1 MKTHTCPFRQASR
14 QVEIVNA
21 ADPRQIDNA
30 YDIKLSMVKM
40 LGNVL
45 YTTAR
50 RNKTFYGS
58 EPIETWDYE
67 MTAGPRAARLKVR
80 AGLHGKRLYAAL
92 TEPAGK
98 MLNLRAFFSPR
109 VIPGWELPGM
119 PSVETE
125 GDSIVIEALY
135 PDALQVKTTYLDV
148 SGETTSLR
156 SKSSTSAILGLTE
169 DWRYASIIF
178 TGMDSHGAFTG
189 QSGSGKT
196 TTLRTIIGQ
205 LARSDTAQFA
215 IIDGKGGGKDSLDD
229 MATLKGLVGPIAHSV
244 EEAVAV
250 TEYIDKEM
258 ARRNDASLCETPF
271 YLVVDEFYIYTAIPE
286 LSRWFDRFGRGARS
300 KNGHLLF
307 GSQRTDAESWG
318 IAGKALQGQFGNIVL
333 HRMMNP
339 NDVKT
344 VTGYTYPPAHTL
356 AGEGDAYYQ
365 SIRYGTQRIQVALLS
380 PLDYQKVLGNEPGA
394 AWQTHPD
401 TDGRFSC
408 RQKMVAVYIA
418 SERDKDARKGGR
430 GSLQTLLE
438 QLGEPE
444 KSNATA
450 DDLLAIGRDA
460 YYEFK
465 ESYGGE
471 DAK

>member
-1 MKTHTCPFRQASR
+1 M
-14 QVEIVNA
+14 NA

-119 PSVETE
+119 PSVEAE

-148 SGETTSLR
+148 QGESTSLR
-156 SKSSTSAILGLTE
+156 SKSATSAILGLSD
-169 DWRYASIIF
+169 DWHYIPVIF
-178 TGMDSHGAFTG
+178 QGMDTHGLLVG
-189 QSGSGKT
+189 QSGGGKT
-196 TTLRTIIGQ
+196 TTLRTILGQ

-215 IIDGKGGGKDSLDD
+215 IIDGKGGGPESLDD
-229 MATLKGLVGPIAHSV
+229 IATLRGLVGPIAHSI
-244 EEAVAV
+244 EEAQAV
-250 TEYIDKEM
+250 IEYVTRELN
-258 ARRNDASLCETPF
+258 RRNNAEACVNPF
-271 YLVVDEFYIYTAIPE
+271 YLVVDEFHFYTPVPE
-286 LSRWFDRFGRGARS
+286 ISYWFDDFGRRARS
-300 KNGHLLF
+300 KNMHLIL
-307 GSQRTDAESWG
+307 GTQRTDAKVWG
-318 IAGKALQGQFGNIVL
+318 AAGQTLQGQFGSIVL
-333 HRMMNP
+333 HRMMGY

-356 AGEGDAYYQ
+356 AGAGDVYFQ
-365 SIRYGTQRIQVALLS
+365 SVRMGVQRIQVALLTE
-380 PLDYQKVLGNEPGA
+380 LDYKKVLGNEPGT